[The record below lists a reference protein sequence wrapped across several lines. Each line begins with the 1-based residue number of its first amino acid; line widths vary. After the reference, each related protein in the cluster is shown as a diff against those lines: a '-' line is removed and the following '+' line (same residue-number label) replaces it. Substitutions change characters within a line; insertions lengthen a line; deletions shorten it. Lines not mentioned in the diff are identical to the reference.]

1 MKVINSVLVFSDS
14 NSLALGAAE
23 HFVRV
28 VNQATGLRGR
38 ACVALSGGSTPKKLF
53 SILATEGWKS
63 RVPWSKVHFFWVD
76 ERMVPYSSSDSNY
89 GVAKKLLFDRIE
101 IPSSNVHPIPLCS
114 NFSLQGNQQKSM
126 EKVLHDYSCEIKS
139 LSGDE
144 PVFDLILLGMG
155 TDGHTASI
163 FPKSGENSKEL
174 TGEHVFSVTAGKPFV
189 TRVSLREEVI
199 TRAGVLIFLA
209 EGIEKADMVKAVI
222 HKTPSAEESFSSE
235 LPARRVTLNA
245 KGDVYWLLDEG
256 ASEKIDIESKS
267 ATRG

>member
-1 MKVINSVLVFSDS
+1 
-14 NSLALGAAE
+14 
-23 HFVRV
+23 
-28 VNQATGLRGR
+28 
-38 ACVALSGGSTPKKLF
+38 
-53 SILATEGWKS
+53 
-63 RVPWSKVHFFWVD
+63 
-76 ERMVPYSSSDSNY
+76 
-89 GVAKKLLFDRIE
+89 
-101 IPSSNVHPIPLCS
+101 
-114 NFSLQGNQQKSM
+114 M